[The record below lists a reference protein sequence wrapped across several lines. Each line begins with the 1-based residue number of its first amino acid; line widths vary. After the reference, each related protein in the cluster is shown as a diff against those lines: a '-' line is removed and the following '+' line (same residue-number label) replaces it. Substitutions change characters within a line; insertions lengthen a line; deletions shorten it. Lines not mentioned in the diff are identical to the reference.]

1 MAKGKDE
8 MEESL
13 QNQFWGMGKEII
25 GYLPNLFAGI
35 LLVVVGW
42 FLGWFLKRIIIR
54 VAVLLRLERFLTK
67 MRWGEDFSKGDV
79 RFGFYNF
86 LGNIAFFVIFIIFLD
101 NAFRTWKLTVL
112 SDLLEKIIYFFPKIL
127 LAVAMFGIG
136 WLIASWAARSASKA
150 LHREDI
156 PRASLIAR
164 LIKAVLITLF
174 SAMALVELDI
184 ARQVVIIGFVT
195 IFVTSGILM
204 IVITAIGGKEFI
216 RKIKKSLEEK

>member
-1 MAKGKDE
+1 MDE
-8 MEESL
+8 NL
-13 QNQFWGMGKEII
+13 QNQFWGIGKEII

-35 LLVVVGW
+35 LLVVIGW

-54 VAVLLRLERFLTK
+54 VAVLLRLERLLTRI
-67 MRWGEDFSKGDV
+67 RWGEDFSKADV
-79 RFGFYNF
+79 RYGFYNF
-86 LGNIAFFVIFIIFLD
+86 LGNIAFFIIFMIFLD

-112 SDLLEKIIYFFPKIL
+112 SDLLEKIIYFVPKIV
-127 LAVAMFGIG
+127 LALAIFGIG
-136 WLIASWAARSASKA
+136 WLIASWAAKSALKA

-164 LIKAVLITLF
+164 LIKAVLIMLF

-204 IVITAIGGKEFI
+204 IVVTVIGGKEFI
-216 RKIKKSLEEK
+216 KKIKKSLEEK

>member
-1 MAKGKDE
+1 MDQN
-8 MEESL
+8 L
-13 QNQFWGMGKEII
+13 QNQLWGIGKEII
-25 GYLPNLFAGI
+25 EYLPNLFAGI
-35 LLVVVGW
+35 LLVVIGW

-54 VAVLLRLERFLTK
+54 AAVLLRLERLLTRI
-67 MRWGEDFSKGDV
+67 RWGEDFSKADV
-79 RFGFYNF
+79 RYGFYNF
-86 LGNIAFFVIFIIFLD
+86 LGNVAFFIIFMIFLD

-112 SDLLEKIIYFFPKIL
+112 SDLLEKIIYFIPKIV
-127 LAVAMFGIG
+127 LALAIFGIG
-136 WLIASWAARSASKA
+136 WLIASWAAKSALKA

-164 LIKAVLITLF
+164 LIKAVLIMLF

-204 IVITAIGGKEFI
+204 IVVTIIGGKEFI

>member
-1 MAKGKDE
+1 MNE
-8 MEESL
+8 NL
-13 QNQFWGMGKEII
+13 QNQLWEIGKEII

-35 LLVVVGW
+35 LLVVIGW

-54 VAVLLRLERFLTK
+54 VAVLLRLERFLTRI
-67 MRWGEDFSKGDV
+67 RWGEDFSKADV
-79 RFGFYNF
+79 RYGFYNF
-86 LGNIAFFVIFIIFLD
+86 LGNIAFFIMFMIFLD

-112 SDLLEKIIYFFPKIL
+112 SDLLEKGIYFFPRIIL
-127 LAVAMFGIG
+127 AGAIFGFG
-136 WLIASWAARSASKA
+136 WLIASWAAKSASKA

-164 LIKAVLITLF
+164 LIKAVLIMLF

-195 IFVTSGILM
+195 IFVTSGVLL
-204 IVITAIGGKEFI
+204 VVLAAVGGKEFI
-216 RKIKKSLEEK
+216 QKIKKSLEEK

>member
-1 MAKGKDE
+1 MG
-8 MEESL
+8 ESL

-35 LLVVVGW
+35 LLLVVGW

-54 VAVLLRLERFLTK
+54 VAVLLRLERILTRI
-67 MRWGEDFSKGDV
+67 RWGEDFSKGDV
-79 RFGFYNF
+79 RYGFYNF
-86 LGNIAFFVIFIIFLD
+86 LGNIAFLVIFVIFLD

-112 SDLLEKIIYFFPKIL
+112 SDLLEKIIYFFPKTL

-136 WLIASWAARSASKA
+136 WLIASWAARSASRA

-156 PRASLIAR
+156 PRAPLIAR

-174 SAMALVELDI
+174 STMALVELDI

-216 RKIKKSLEEK
+216 KKIKKSLEEK

>member
-1 MAKGKDE
+1 MDE
-8 MEESL
+8 NL
-13 QNQFWGMGKEII
+13 QNQFWGIGKEII

-35 LLVVVGW
+35 LLVVIGW

-54 VAVLLRLERFLTK
+54 VAVLLRLERLLTRI
-67 MRWGEDFSKGDV
+67 RWGEDFSKADV
-79 RFGFYNF
+79 RYGFYNF
-86 LGNIAFFVIFIIFLD
+86 LGNIAFFIIFMIFLD

-112 SDLLEKIIYFFPKIL
+112 SDLLEKIIYFFPKIV
-127 LAVAMFGIG
+127 LALAIFGIG
-136 WLIASWAARSASKA
+136 WLIASWAAKSALKA

-164 LIKAVLITLF
+164 LIKAVLIMLF

-204 IVITAIGGKEFI
+204 IVVTVIGGKEFI
-216 RKIKKSLEEK
+216 KKIKKSLEEK

>member
-1 MAKGKDE
+1 MDE
-8 MEESL
+8 NL
-13 QNQFWGMGKEII
+13 QNQFWGIGKEII

-35 LLVVVGW
+35 LLVVIGW

-54 VAVLLRLERFLTK
+54 VAVLLRLERLLTRI
-67 MRWGEDFSKGDV
+67 RWGEDFSKADV
-79 RFGFYNF
+79 RYGFYNF
-86 LGNIAFFVIFIIFLD
+86 LGNIAFFIIFMIFLD

-112 SDLLEKIIYFFPKIL
+112 SDLLEKIIYFFPKIV
-127 LAVAMFGIG
+127 LALAIFGIG
-136 WLIASWAARSASKA
+136 WLIASWAAKSALKA

-164 LIKAVLITLF
+164 LIKAVLIMLF

-204 IVITAIGGKEFI
+204 IVVTVIGGKEFI

>member
-1 MAKGKDE
+1 MDE
-8 MEESL
+8 TL
-13 QNQFWGMGKEII
+13 RDQFLGIGKEIV
-25 GYLPNLFAGI
+25 GYLPNLFGGI
-35 LLVVVGW
+35 LLVLIGW

-54 VAVLLRLERFLTK
+54 AAVLLRLERFLTRI
-67 MRWGEDFSKGDV
+67 RWGEDFSKGDV
-79 RFGFYNF
+79 RYGFYNF
-86 LGNIAFFVIFIIFLD
+86 LGNIAFFVIFIVFLD

-112 SDLLEKIIYFFPKIL
+112 SDLLEKIIYFFPKTL

-136 WLIASWAARSASKA
+136 WLIASWAARSASTA
-150 LHREDI
+150 LQREDI

-164 LIKAVLITLF
+164 LIKAVLIVLF

-184 ARQVVIIGFVT
+184 AREVVIIGFVT

>member
-1 MAKGKDE
+1 MDE
-8 MEESL
+8 NL
-13 QNQFWGMGKEII
+13 QNQFWEIGKEII

-35 LLVVVGW
+35 LLVVIGW
-42 FLGWFLKRIIIR
+42 FLGWFLKRLIVR
-54 VAVLLRLERFLTK
+54 VVVLLRLERLLTRI
-67 MRWGEDFSKGDV
+67 RWGEDFSKADV
-79 RFGFYNF
+79 RYGFYNF
-86 LGNIAFFVIFIIFLD
+86 LGNIAFFIIFMIFLD

-112 SDLLEKIIYFFPKIL
+112 SDLLEKIIYFVPKIV
-127 LAVAMFGIG
+127 LALAIFGIG
-136 WLIASWAARSASKA
+136 WLIASWAAKSASKA

-164 LIKAVLITLF
+164 LIKAVLIMLF

-204 IVITAIGGKEFI
+204 IVVTVIGGKEFI